1 MMKNIFVKSGLVAF
15 ICMSLFG
22 SVFARDCEWERAKT
36 NRVKIQAKAASCKR
50 AQSSAELNVN
60 NVRALINAYGNMWYT
75 SLMADTFNAV
85 FDQTREQLRGIDLGA
100 YEDVVFISKSVGTV
114 AAAKYAVDH
123 GVNARQVFYTP
134 LEQTFDYAGEGT
146 KIVFF
151 GDHDPWIVF
160 DTIKQLCESHDF
172 RHKVIPDGNHSLET
186 GRTYD
191 DADNIGKIIRETGEC
206 LFG

>member
-1 MMKNIFVKSGLVAF
+1 MSKIAVFFPGIGYTVDKPLLYYSKKMMRERGYEIVDIGYKDISKDCL
-15 ICMSLFG
+15 
-22 SVFARDCEWERAKT
+22 RDK
-36 NRVKIQAKAASCKR
+36 
-50 AQSSAELNVN
+50 
-60 NVRALINAYGNMWYT
+60 

-123 GVNARQVFYTP
+123 GVNARHVFYTP

-160 DTIKQLCESHDF
+160 DRIKELCESHDF
-172 RHKVIPDGNHSLET
+172 RYTVIPDGNHSLET

-191 DADNIGKIIRETGEC
+191 DADNIGKIIREAGEC
-206 LFG
+206 LFS

>member
-1 MMKNIFVKSGLVAF
+1 MEGIAVFFPGIGYTVDKPLLYYSKKMMRERGYEIVDIGYKGISKDCL
-15 ICMSLFG
+15 
-22 SVFARDCEWERAKT
+22 RDR
-36 NRVKIQAKAASCKR
+36 
-50 AQSSAELNVN
+50 
-60 NVRALINAYGNMWYT
+60 
-75 SLMADTFNAV
+75 SLMADTFAAV
-85 FDQTREQLRGIDLGA
+85 FDQTREQLKDIDFDV
-100 YEDVVFISKSVGTV
+100 YDDVVFISKSVGTV
-114 AAAKYAVDH
+114 AAAMYAKEN

-160 DTIKQLCESHDF
+160 DRIKQLCISHDF
-172 RHKVIPDGNHSLET
+172 RYRVIADGNHSLET

-191 DADNIGKIIRETGEC
+191 DAENIGKIIRETGEC